1 MKTIPIDRVV
11 DLTDPAGNLIYGMTL
26 EEARARLRQ
35 GSAEDVRGIDV
46 HFALTTVNG
55 RTVRMARSL
64 ARPLRYFIAS
74 RGDGPLLTAADGIA
88 TKIEGASCWERGWIS
103 GGAVHRK

>member
-35 GSAEDVRGIDV
+35 GTAEDVRGIDG
-46 HFALTTVNG
+46 HFALITVNG
-55 RTVRMARSL
+55 TTVRL
-64 ARPLRYFIAS
+64 ARPLGRPPRYFIAKQP
-74 RGDGPLLTAADGIA
+74 DGPPLIAA
-88 TKIEGASCWERGWIS
+88 ERLHTIRR
-103 GGAVHRK
+103 HL

>member
-35 GSAEDVRGIDV
+35 GTAEDVQPETDDPQ
-46 HFALTTVNG
+46 A
-55 RTVRMARSL
+55 
-64 ARPLRYFIAS
+64 
-74 RGDGPLLTAADGIA
+74 
-88 TKIEGASCWERGWIS
+88 E
-103 GGAVHRK
+103 